1 MTAPP
6 SEAPP
11 PEFSRPFP
19 LARLD
24 KTEEEIRITATP
36 PECAALARRFGLP
49 EIAEL
54 CGAFRLR
61 RRGVDRV
68 VAEGWI
74 TARFTQI
81 CVVTLDPFPTS
92 LDEAFELHFVPEGED
107 NLDPDPE
114 RPDEMGY
121 EGEMIDLGEALAQ
134 QLAVSLDPFPRHPR
148 LGPRGSA
155 DLQIG
160 ESETARRP
168 FADLAARLKQ
178 GH

>member
-1 MTAPP
+1 MTADASPL
-6 SEAPP
+6 PP
-11 PEFSRPFP
+11 PEFSRPLP
-19 LARLD
+19 LARLGVVS
-24 KTEEEIRITATP
+24 EPVEIAASAA
-36 PECAALARRFGLP
+36 ECAALARRFGLP

-54 CGAFRLR
+54 RGAFRLR
-61 RRGVDRV
+61 RAEAGRV
-68 VAEGWI
+68 VAEGRI

-134 QLAVSLDPFPRHPR
+134 QLAVSLDPFPRHPA
-148 LGPRGSA
+148 LGPRGA
-155 DLQIG
+155 HDRI
-160 ESETARRP
+160 EEAEDTIRP
-168 FADLAARLKQ
+168 FAGLAALLKRQ
-178 GH
+178 N